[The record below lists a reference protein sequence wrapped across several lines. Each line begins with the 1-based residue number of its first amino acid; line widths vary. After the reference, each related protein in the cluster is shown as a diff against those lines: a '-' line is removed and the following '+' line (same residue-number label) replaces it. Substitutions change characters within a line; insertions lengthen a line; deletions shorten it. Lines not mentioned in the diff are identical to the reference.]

1 MLGSVAPTAEVTL
14 PSANWYVCVLDNS
27 FILLALTFATYSRI
41 KGTRERFFYVNSKQ
55 NKHNPINEI
64 LLRRK

>member
-1 MLGSVAPTAEVTL
+1 
-14 PSANWYVCVLDNS
+14 
-27 FILLALTFATYSRI
+27 LLALTFATYSRI